1 MKSHSCDEEM
11 MTMREAVI
19 VEAVRTPVGRK
30 KGSLSNTRPDDLAAL
45 VLNELVKRAGIKPE
59 IVDDVIMG
67 CVSQVG
73 EQSLC
78 VGRQAVLLAGFPEH
92 IPSVTIDRQCGSSQ
106 QSVHFAAQ
114 AIMAGDMDVVI
125 AAGIECM
132 TRVPMGSSLAGANF
146 NPKNLEK
153 YGIFSQGLSAEL
165 IAEKWG
171 LTREMLDRY
180 SMESHRKAAAAREAG
195 HFRKEIMPLEVSL
208 PDGGTGLFSE
218 DEGIRPA
225 TTMETLAGL
234 KPAFKG
240 DGMITAGNSSQISDG
255 SAALLLMSM
264 EKARELGLKPR
275 ARIAARSVI
284 GDDPVLM
291 LSAPIPATRMA
302 LKKAGLS
309 ISDLDVYEVN
319 EAFAPVPLAW
329 LHDLEADP
337 SRLNPQG
344 GAIALGHPLGAS
356 GARVMTTLLH
366 YLERTGKRYGLQT
379 MCEGFGMAN
388 ATIIERL

>member
-1 MKSHSCDEEM
+1 
-11 MTMREAVI
+11 MREAVI
-19 VEAVRTPVGRK
+19 VEAVRTPVGRR

-45 VLNELVKRAGIKPE
+45 AMAEVVRRTGIEPG
-59 IVDDVIMG
+59 IVEDVIMG

-73 EQSLC
+73 EQSMC
-78 VGRQAVLLAGFPEH
+78 VGRQAVLAAGFPTH

-125 AAGIECM
+125 AAGVECM
-132 TRVPMGSSLAGANF
+132 TRVPMGSSIGNASF
-146 NPKNLEK
+146 NPRIIKK
-153 YGIFSQGLSAEL
+153 YSIISQGISAEL

-171 LTREMLDRY
+171 LSREDLDRF
-180 SMESHRKAAAAREAG
+180 SLESHQKAAAAREAG
-195 HFRKEIMPLEVSL
+195 YFKKQIMPVEVTL
-208 PDGGTGLFSE
+208 PDGSAGLFEE

-225 TTMETLAGL
+225 TSMEALAGL
-234 KPAFKG
+234 KPAFKP
-240 DGMITAGNSSQISDG
+240 DGKITAGNSSQISDG
-255 SAALLLMSM
+255 AAAVLMMSG
-264 EKARELGLKPR
+264 EKACQLGLKPR

-291 LSAPIPATRMA
+291 LTGPIPSTRMA
-302 LKKAGLS
+302 LKKAGLT
-309 ISDLDVYEVN
+309 IADIDVYEIN

-337 SRLNPQG
+337 AKLNPQG
-344 GAIALGHPLGAS
+344 GAIAIGHPLGAS
-356 GARVMTTLLH
+356 GARIMTDMLH

>member
-1 MKSHSCDEEM
+1 
-11 MTMREAVI
+11 MREAVI
-19 VEAVRTPVGRK
+19 VEAVRTPLGKK
-30 KGSLSNTRPDDLAAL
+30 KGALSNTRPDDLAAL
-45 VLNELVKRAGIKPE
+45 VLAEVVKRAGINPQMVE
-59 IVDDVIMG
+59 DVIMG

-73 EQSLC
+73 EQAMC
-78 VGRQAVLLAGFPEH
+78 VGRQAVLLAGFPNH
-92 IPSVTIDRQCGSSQ
+92 VPSVTIDRQCGSSQ

-125 AAGIECM
+125 AAGVECM
-132 TRVPMGSSLAGANF
+132 TRVPMGSSLADASF
-146 NPKNLEK
+146 NPRTIEK
-153 YGIFSQGLSAEL
+153 YGLFSQGISAEMM
-165 IAEKWG
+165 AEKWA
-171 LTREMLDRY
+171 LTREALDEF
-180 SMESHRKAAAAREAG
+180 SLDSHRKAASAREAG
-195 HFRKEIMPLEVSL
+195 FFRNEIMPVEVAL
-208 PDGGTGLFSE
+208 PDGSIGIFSE

-225 TTMETLAGL
+225 TTMEGL
-234 KPAFKG
+234 GSLRTAFKQ
-240 DGMITAGNSSQISDG
+240 DGKITAGNSSQISDG
-255 SAALLLMSM
+255 ASAVLMMSM
-264 EKARELGLKPR
+264 DKARQLGLKPR

-284 GDDPVLM
+284 GDDPALM

-309 ISDLDVYEVN
+309 ISDIDLYEVN

-329 LHDLEADP
+329 LQDLGADP
-337 SRLNPQG
+337 AKLNPQG

-356 GARVMTTLLH
+356 GARIMTTMLH